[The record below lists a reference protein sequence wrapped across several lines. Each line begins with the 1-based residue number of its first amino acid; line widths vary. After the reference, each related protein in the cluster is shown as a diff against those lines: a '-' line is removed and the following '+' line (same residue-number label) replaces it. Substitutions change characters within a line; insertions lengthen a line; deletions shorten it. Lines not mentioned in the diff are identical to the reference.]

1 MDAISRLLVTGTVS
15 MALGIA
21 LGAFGSWNY
30 ASLVHDAQD
39 LRKELAQSKADDKAR
54 EQLKPIEAEQAKA
67 DAVAQV
73 KVVTATKVVEKI
85 VEKPVYRN
93 VCLDEEG
100 VAYIN
105 RIVSGGT
112 P

>member
-1 MDAISRLLVTGTVS
+1 MDAISRLLVTGSVS
-15 MALGIA
+15 LALGIA

-30 ASLVHDAQD
+30 ASLVYDAKE

-54 EQLKPIEAEQAKA
+54 EQLKPLEAEQAKA
-67 DAVAQV
+67 DAVAPV
-73 KVVTATKVVEKI
+73 KIVTATKTVEKI

-93 VCLDEEG
+93 ICLDEEG
-100 VAYIN
+100 VTYIN
-105 RIVSGGT
+105 KIVAGEA